1 MTLELSR
8 LAVPWMR
15 IPVLLTLVFTAVLV
29 LVRAPA
35 GAQPQIFFVAFMS
48 LAVLQTPFH
57 GGSLS
62 LAAVSS
68 TPCRFCTM
76 SLSSNRISLVDTLS
90 VTAASNATS
99 DEV

>member
-1 MTLELSR
+1 
-8 LAVPWMR
+8 MR

-57 GGSLS
+57 GGSYIQTYLS
-62 LAAVSS
+62 KLIFYLLNVLVPPLVLRWVVQ
-68 TPCRFCTM
+68 TVYPGD
-76 SLSSNRISLVDTLS
+76 LSR
-90 VTAASNATS
+90 
-99 DEV
+99 